1 MAVTKVKFTSQ
12 SAWETQKQ
20 INDNFSDLDT
30 NKVDKD
36 GSKVLSD
43 NNYTD
48 EEKTKL
54 ANIESGAQVNVQSDW
69 AQSVASADDFIK
81 NKPTNTSDF
90 INDGDG
96 QSPFATEAYV
106 EENGGKIDSI
116 SVNNVPQTIDANK
129 NVNIT
134 LPDVVNAEGY
144 ANYSALITHLNS
156 ATASE
161 YAVGQTFYIQTLEVP
176 DLWVMS
182 VENSSVPYT
191 YTTDAAFITATEA
204 SGGQQ
209 VGYYKIAQQESKK
222 VDLTNYVQKTTTIA
236 GVDLQDSITVAE
248 MQTALSDTTH
258 RFVTDT
264 EKTTWSG
271 KQDAIEDI
279 SFTANDE
286 GWSATA
292 DSNGFYTLTI
302 TSAKKPIAV
311 YNASGDMVLAGLKY
325 DGTYIYVITDTKFA
339 GVVSAR

>member
-20 INDNFSDLDT
+20 INDNFSDLDA

-81 NKPTNTSDF
+81 NKPTSTSDF

-96 QSPFATEAYV
+96 QSPFATEEYV
-106 EENGGKIDSI
+106 EQNGGKIDSI
-116 SVNNVPQTIDANK
+116 SVNNIPQTIDANK

-144 ANYSALITHLNS
+144 ANYSTLITELNS
-156 ATASE
+156 ATATQ
-161 YAVGQTFYIQTLEVP
+161 YKVGQTFYIQTLEVP

-191 YTTDAAFITATEA
+191 YTTDADFVTATEV

-222 VDLTNYVQKTTTIA
+222 VDLTNYVQKNTTIA
-236 GVDLQDSITVAE
+236 GVDLQDSISVAE

-258 RFVTDT
+258 RFVTDA
-264 EKTTWSG
+264 EKTIWDG

-279 SFTANDE
+279 SFTASDA

-311 YNASGDMVLAGLKY
+311 YNTSGDMVLAGLKY